1 MSVSNNALKAPI
13 KHFLLPGEIFVKDRE
28 SVITTVLGSC
38 IAVCIWDQYLHKG
51 GMNHFKLPFW
61 NGEGIPS
68 PKYGNIA
75 ITALVEAMVA
85 MGCQQTNLKAKV
97 FGGGAVLQSGDG
109 MLNVGERNI
118 QVAYEILEQIKVP
131 IVAVNVGGDLSR
143 KIIFNTN
150 DGSVMMKKAK
160 ASS

>member
-1 MSVSNNALKAPI
+1 MSVTDNTLESYL
-13 KHFLLPGEIFVKDRE
+13 KHFLLPGEIFVKDSD

-38 IAVCIWDQYLHKG
+38 IAVCIWDQHLLKG

-75 ITALVEAMVA
+75 ITTLVEAMVA
-85 MGCQQTNLKAKV
+85 MGCQQANLKAKV
-97 FGGGAVLQSGDG
+97 FGGGAVLQNGDG

-118 QVAYEILEQIKVP
+118 QVAYEIL
-131 IVAVNVGGDLSR
+131 GGVSQ
-143 KIIFNTN
+143 
-150 DGSVMMKKAK
+150 
-160 ASS
+160 